1 MPSFGKNLGV
11 PTEITLLIASY
22 FPPADQLSL
31 LHAIPNIADLFNF
44 RQLTSTDENGD
55 TILHLLARMGSSSE
69 IAPFLPLLV
78 SSSNGPILHQR
89 NHVGATPLMCAAEL
103 NNVHFMQ
110 LLLER
115 DPDSVNM
122 VDDEGATALWY
133 AVRSEKTDAIA
144 LLLEQPSINVNHR
157 MTFGEGWDE
166 HQETPLIYAIHHGF
180 GEYDVISLLIKHPDT
195 DLTFPDD
202 DGTLP
207 IHLAIRAERTEI
219 VQDMLERGG
228 FDINADSPT
237 GFGWTALHTAAHW
250 AAVEIIELLVAQE
263 GIDVNRSTS
272 SGETPLIRA
281 RYEGS
286 IEALLAHPDV
296 QVDRVDSDGRSALS
310 HTAERGN
317 LESARVLLEHG
328 ARPDLKDTEGH
339 TPIGRA
345 DMAGHKDMVMLL
357 QAAIC
362 QE

>member
-1 MPSFGKNLGV
+1 
-11 PTEITLLIASY
+11 
-22 FPPADQLSL
+22 
-31 LHAIPNIADLFNF
+31 
-44 RQLTSTDENGD
+44 
-55 TILHLLARMGSSSE
+55 
-69 IAPFLPLLV
+69 
-78 SSSNGPILHQR
+78 
-89 NHVGATPLMCAAEL
+89 
-103 NNVHFMQ
+103 
-110 LLLER
+110 
-115 DPDSVNM
+115 M

-133 AVRSEKTDAIA
+133 AVRSEKTDAIS
-144 LLLEQPSINVNHR
+144 LLLEQPSINVNHC

-195 DLTFPDD
+195 DLTFPDE

-207 IHLAIRAERTEI
+207 IHFAIRAERTEI
-219 VQDMLERGG
+219 VQNMLERGG

-237 GFGWTALHTAAHW
+237 GSGWTALHTAAHW

-296 QVDRVDSDGRSALS
+296 QVDRVDNDGRSALS

-328 ARPDLKDTEGH
+328 ARPDLQDTEGH

-345 DMAGHKDMVMLL
+345 DKAGLKGMVMLL
-357 QAAIC
+357 QAAIG